1 MLRPLL
7 LRVTR
12 NMRSQ
17 RVDSSIMLAEL
28 SALHTVTKDGPMTTS
43 DLACGARLHDH
54 GSDLRI
60 LVEPSG
66 LSCSDHVFA
75 GESAEDLFSSDAV
88 LGEVDLRWLG
98 VSLVRR
104 ELAEGAMRPGGVVV
118 QQVFG
123 QDLPQVVLI
132 DDQ

>member
-1 MLRPLL
+1 MRPVLEPIASSNP
-7 LRVTR
+7 VDG
-12 NMRSQ
+12 RS
-17 RVDSSIMLAEL
+17 
-28 SALHTVTKDGPMTTS
+28 
-43 DLACGARLHDH
+43 CGARLHDH

-60 LVEPSG
+60 LVEPSE
-66 LSCSDHVFA
+66 LSCSDLVFA

-88 LGEVDLRWLG
+88 LGEVDLRWLS
-98 VSLVRR
+98 VSLVRC
-104 ELAEGAMRPGGVVV
+104 ELAEGAMRPDGVVV